1 MVAENFPIKVCGITQ
16 LKDAQLAVDL
26 GAMALGFIFYP
37 KSPRYISPEAAY
49 EIISKISS
57 SSVLKVGVFVNAGTD
72 EAKSVALRSGI
83 DILQLHG
90 DETPEYCNGLSEFR
104 LWKAFRLKSEDQISQ
119 ISAFEPFVEA
129 FLFDAAVDG
138 DYGGTGHTLSAE
150 LLAKIPQRKPTLLA
164 GGLGPDNW
172 QSTYETYKPWAI
184 DLSSSVESRP
194 GIKDPEK
201 LKKLFLKRK
210 TS

>member
-1 MVAENFPIKVCGITQ
+1 MAENFPIKVCGITQ

-49 EIISKISS
+49 EIISSISS

-138 DYGGTGHTLSAE
+138 AYGGTGHTLSAE